1 MSATACGSLQAA
13 RADGVLAGF
22 IRDFRDRLPL
32 TDNVRLTTC
41 ACNVSLVVVLS
52 ASTAN
57 TGEYAHKCN
66 LTPMGR
72 NIDSHPTGRS
82 SRTYLSGAKQKP
94 VPRDGPVSGPSFPF
108 LFALGSLTLLVKGV
122 FLLRNSSEGLGLSE
136 QELAKLSDPA
146 VRKALPPL
154 PTQAAQVVQDFGT
167 GALLLW
173 PLLILGR
180 DFDNSWSDPP
190 RFRVLLAGAIIFSLG
205 WVIRRLTSSPTA

>member
-72 NIDSHPTGRS
+72 DIDSHPAGRS
-82 SRTYLSGAKQKP
+82 SHTYLSGAKQKP
-94 VPRDGPVSGPSFPF
+94 VPREGPVSGPSFPF
-108 LFALGSLTLLVKGV
+108 LFALGSL
-122 FLLRNSSEGLGLSE
+122 
-136 QELAKLSDPA
+136 
-146 VRKALPPL
+146 
-154 PTQAAQVVQDFGT
+154 
-167 GALLLW
+167 
-173 PLLILGR
+173 
-180 DFDNSWSDPP
+180 
-190 RFRVLLAGAIIFSLG
+190 
-205 WVIRRLTSSPTA
+205 

>member
-32 TDNVRLTTC
+32 TDNVRLTTG

-57 TGEYAHKCN
+57 TGEYAPKCN